1 MGAETFYT
9 IEKGKNA
16 KEAFNRAVEEAQYY
30 YGHGGYTGSIAEK
43 REYTEFARPKG
54 MREKTV
60 RNLMH
65 DLVDFHFGDDKKK
78 NKIAKKYSKIS
89 TDTLTKMATIFED
102 KWGPAVCMESKP
114 KTYIFSGWASS

>member
-60 RNLMH
+60 RTLMH
-65 DLVDFHFGDDKKK
+65 DLIDFHFGDDKKK
-78 NKIAKKYSKIS
+78 NRIAKKYSKIP
-89 TDTLTKMATIFED
+89 THTLTKMANTFED
-102 KWGPAVCMESKP
+102 KWGPAVCMEVKP
-114 KTYIFSGWASS
+114 NTYYFCGWASS

>member
-1 MGAETFYT
+1 MGAETFYD
-9 IEKGKNA
+9 KGKGKTA
-16 KEAFNRAVEEAQYY
+16 KEAFDNVVADALWNH
-30 YGHGGYTGSIAEK
+30 GHGGYTGTIAEK
-43 REYTEFARPKG
+43 HGYVEFARPKG